1 MLIFSQLVEMLKII
15 KSFLKSKG
23 FRYEFLCGSTERQER
38 QQSIERFSNSSYE
51 DSFVFLL
58 STKAGGL
65 GLNLTSAD
73 TVIIFD
79 SDWNPMN
86 DLQAQAR
93 LPSKER

>member
-1 MLIFSQLVEMLKII
+1 MVTMLKII
-15 KSFLKSKG
+15 A
-23 FRYEFLCGSTERQER
+23 EFLNHRKWNHEVLTGSTSRDERQK
-38 QQSIERFSNSSYE
+38 SIDRFCTNSCE

-58 STKAGGL
+58 STKAGGQ
-65 GLNLTSAD
+65 GLNLTRAD

-93 LPSKER
+93 YEGG